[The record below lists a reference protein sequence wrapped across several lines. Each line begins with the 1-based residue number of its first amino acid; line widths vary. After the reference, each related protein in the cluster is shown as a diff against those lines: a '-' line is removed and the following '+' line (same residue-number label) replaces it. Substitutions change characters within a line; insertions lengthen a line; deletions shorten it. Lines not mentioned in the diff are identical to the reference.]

1 MAATLSGMESSS
13 HITDKTPC
21 IVGAALFFRTHIVLP
36 LEYQRDSADD
46 FYYGTWHGHMMR
58 LMNSNSKLINFEINT
73 FLFNFTAQIRTFYLF
88 CTKFRTHCS
97 GHLLSVII
105 YHFYIATGC
114 IVCTF
119 WIRSTNLL
127 FHRRFIK
134 GKKKIEFHAVFLC
147 TFCNCV
153 ILLSKISSICPLKWN
168 NVKIRPIFRFNKS
181 LLFEFKIHF
190 HYTNST
196 SLWFDTLSYA
206 TIIHETDVACMK

>member
-1 MAATLSGMESSS
+1 MAWKAHLTSQTKHRASLVPHS
-13 HITDKTPC
+13 
-21 IVGAALFFRTHIVLP
+21 FFRTHIVLP

-88 CTKFRTHCS
+88 CAKFRTHCS

-134 GKKKIEFHAVFLC
+134 GKKKSNFMRF
-147 TFCNCV
+147 FCVLFIIAWFFCRKSRQFVHWNETM
-153 ILLSKISSICPLKWN
+153 SKLDQFSASINHFCSNLKFISTTQTQ
-168 NVKIRPIFRFNKS
+168 R
-181 LLFEFKIHF
+181 HF
-190 HYTNST
+190 DLTH
-196 SLWFDTLSYA
+196 
-206 TIIHETDVACMK
+206 